1 MDWREAMSD
10 KGALGRRIPPS
21 REPKGGDWEE
31 RSRGRAKLVT
41 AGELYDDGGADPE
54 E

>member
-1 MDWREAMSD
+1 MSD
-10 KGALGRRIPPS
+10 RGALERQIPL
-21 REPKGGDWEE
+21 PKGGDCEE
-31 RSRGRAKLVT
+31 RSNGMENLVT